1 MRLTTSPTWLAC
13 ALAICACEPGRSPA
27 RIPANGSDSVESQAG
42 TVQPADTTASQWQ
55 VRPGRSGPITLET
68 SEAELRQRHGA
79 SSVNSTRIQIGEG
92 ETEPGTVL
100 YPNDSLRR
108 AEVLW
113 QDTSARRRPAR
124 VILRGSRSQWQ
135 VPRGISLGTSL
146 QELERL
152 NGRPFTL
159 AGFGWDYAGVITDW
173 RGGALDTALAG
184 IKLYLDPGPA
194 QYESAPYSQVLG
206 DRDYSSALPA
216 MQQLNPRVAQIF
228 IDFEGP

>member
-1 MRLTTSPTWLAC
+1 MRLSASPTWLAC
-13 ALAICACEPGRSPA
+13 ALAVCACEPGRDARHTPA
-27 RIPANGSDSVESQAG
+27 STADSVQSQVR
-42 TVQPADTTASQWQ
+42 TQQPTDTTASQWQ
-55 VRPGRSGPITLET
+55 VRRGPSGPITLET
-68 SEAELRQRHGA
+68 SEAELRQRHGG
-79 SSVNSTRIQIGEG
+79 SVVSSTRVQIGEG

-113 QDTSARRRPAR
+113 QDTTARRRPAR
-124 VILRGSRSQWQ
+124 VILRGSRSRWQ
-135 VPRGISLGTSL
+135 MPRGISLGTSL

-159 AGFGWDYAGVITDW
+159 AGFGWDYAGVVTDW

-194 QYESAPYSQVLG
+194 QYQSAPYSQVLG
-206 DRDYSSALPA
+206 DRDYSSSLPA